1 MNNKDII
8 SNNDI
13 SNNDISNND
22 ISNND
27 ISKHAVFS
35 KNNILI
41 SKNDVSNNLIQLE
54 KSQISLK
61 IDQPKSINNFYEEN
75 DNAYASSEYMR
86 LTNLLKVNQKKI
98 NNLEDFQEENDI
110 LKEKINELELKNECK
125 CKDANSTIKEL
136 SDPFEILLNLYIIL
150 KEIKEKLKEMNINV
164 GKYQYEL
171 ELGTQDKDDLIFYKS
186 IILDSKKYFT
196 NAFKIREIKLI
207 YDLNQIMKMF
217 NDKRLPEVFELNKNI
232 ITLLKTHYN
241 KVLSNIKNNNQKSI
255 NPTWIKNNKLKFIK
269 DIESEMNRIFLY
281 HIDINTHFKS
291 ALIKEIKF
299 YKF

>member
-1 MNNKDII
+1 MNNKDIV
-8 SNNDI
+8 

-41 SKNDVSNNLIQLE
+41 SKNDVSNNLIKLE
-54 KSQISLK
+54 KPQSSLK
-61 IDQPKSINNFYEEN
+61 IDQPTPINNFYKEN
-75 DNAYASSEYMR
+75 DNIYSSSEYMH
-86 LTNLLKVNQKKI
+86 LINLLKVNQKKI
-98 NNLEDFQEENDI
+98 NNLEDFQEENNI
-110 LKEKINELELKNECK
+110 LKEKINELELKNES
-125 CKDANSTIKEL
+125 KDANSTIKEL
-136 SDPFEILLNLYIIL
+136 SDPFDILLNLYIIL
-150 KEIKEKLKEMNINV
+150 KDIKEKLKEMNINV

-217 NDKRLPEVFELNKNI
+217 NDKKLPEVFELNKNI

-255 NPTWIKNNKLKFIK
+255 NPAWIKNNKLKFIK

>member
-1 MNNKDII
+1 
-8 SNNDI
+8 
-13 SNNDISNND
+13 
-22 ISNND
+22 
-27 ISKHAVFS
+27 
-35 KNNILI
+35 
-41 SKNDVSNNLIQLE
+41 
-54 KSQISLK
+54 
-61 IDQPKSINNFYEEN
+61 
-75 DNAYASSEYMR
+75 
-86 LTNLLKVNQKKI
+86 
-98 NNLEDFQEENDI
+98 
-110 LKEKINELELKNECK
+110 
-125 CKDANSTIKEL
+125 
-136 SDPFEILLNLYIIL
+136 
-150 KEIKEKLKEMNINV
+150 MNINV

-217 NDKRLPEVFELNKNI
+217 NDKKLPEVFELNKNI

-255 NPTWIKNNKLKFIK
+255 NPAWIKNNKLKFIK